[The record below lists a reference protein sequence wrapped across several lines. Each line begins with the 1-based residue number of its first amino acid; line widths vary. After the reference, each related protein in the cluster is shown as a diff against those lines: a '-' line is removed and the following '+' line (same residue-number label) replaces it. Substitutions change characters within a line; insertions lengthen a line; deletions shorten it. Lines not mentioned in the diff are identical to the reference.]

1 LQRLSEI
8 HFDDRFGNYNYNT
21 VSESTLLTLSIIG
34 IFLLLTACIN
44 FVNLTTAE
52 AVKRSKEVGI
62 RKSLGSSRPQLIYQF
77 LGETSL
83 VTLLSIIIA
92 VVLAEV
98 GLSFLNPFLDLTL
111 TLNFSSDIFLW
122 LFLISTLVIVS
133 LLSGFYPA
141 LVVSGFNP
149 VNALKN
155 QIKTSQTSGF
165 NLRRSLVGLPA
176 STYAGV

>member
-1 LQRLSEI
+1 MKVPGLESGAMIIVTLPLKEGESSITDIEARMPAFVTKYLGDSTRNRDNTAPLCFSPSSEI

-34 IFLLLTACIN
+34 VFLLLTACIN

-83 VTLLSIIIA
+83 VTLLSIYY
-92 VVLAEV
+92 
-98 GLSFLNPFLDLTL
+98 
-111 TLNFSSDIFLW
+111 
-122 LFLISTLVIVS
+122 
-133 LLSGFYPA
+133 SG
-141 LVVSGFNP
+141 G
-149 VNALKN
+149 
-155 QIKTSQTSGF
+155 TC
-165 NLRRSLVGLPA
+165 
-176 STYAGV
+176 